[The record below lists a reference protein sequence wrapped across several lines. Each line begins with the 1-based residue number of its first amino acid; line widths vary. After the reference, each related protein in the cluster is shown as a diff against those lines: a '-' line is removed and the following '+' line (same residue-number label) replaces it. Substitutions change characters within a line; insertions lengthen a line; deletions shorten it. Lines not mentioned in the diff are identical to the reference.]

1 MVLIFFGALYGVYS
15 FLRISALLKQSHG
28 LVSRAMPFERKD
40 VPSGAPR
47 ALFVGDSTAVGVGAI
62 ENSRSVAG
70 LFARDYPKFFIENN
84 AVSGRKVADILPA
97 FQSYE
102 DHSFDLVIIQIGGND
117 IVRFSEK
124 AKLGK
129 DIRSVMKES
138 RRVGKNVVLLTAGN
152 VANAPLLPRPVAF
165 LWEKRTLAV
174 REMFRSAS
182 RESGAYYVDLFRDK
196 SDDPF
201 AADPKRYHSLDL
213 FHPSADGYALWY
225 ASLKET
231 IEGNHLVP

>member
-1 MVLIFFGALYGVYS
+1 MVLIFGGALYGVYS
-15 FLRISALLKQSHG
+15 FLRIGALLKQSHG
-28 LVSRAMPFERKD
+28 LVSRAVPFERKD
-40 VPSGAPR
+40 MPKGAPR
-47 ALFVGDSTAVGVGAI
+47 ALFVGDSTAVGVGATDS
-62 ENSRSVAG
+62 SRSVAG
-70 LFARDYPKFFIENN
+70 LFARDYPQFFIENN
-84 AVSGRKVADILPA
+84 AVSGRKVADILPV

-124 AKLGK
+124 ARLGN

-138 RRVGKNVVLLTAGN
+138 RRVGKHIVLLTAGN
-152 VANAPLLPRPVAF
+152 VANAPLFPRSVAF

-174 REMFRSAS
+174 REIFKNAS
-182 RESGAYYVDLFRDK
+182 HESGVHYVDLFRDK

-201 AADPKRYHSLDL
+201 ATDPKRYHASDL

-225 ASLKET
+225 ASLKEML
-231 IEGNHLVP
+231 EANHLVP